1 MFIRSLIILNSIF
14 PSFSVLFDTI
24 RHSGSDLCFFL
35 LMAFN
40 MLMGFVLMA
49 YIVFGADLEDF
60 RNVGQSFIKLFT
72 MLLGSIDYYELEPVA
87 PEVAPIFF
95 FGYLVLFY
103 FIILNMFLA
112 IVMATYG
119 FIQEK
124 KGLDTLATT

>member
-1 MFIRSLIILNSIF
+1 
-14 PSFSVLFDTI
+14 
-24 RHSGSDLCFFL
+24 
-35 LMAFN
+35 MAFN